1 MKSLTIRDIPESVY
15 RELKR
20 RAAASRRSLNSE
32 VLVCLEREMMSQR
45 VGAERALARADAI
58 REHVRV
64 PYLTDEELRRG
75 RDEGR
80 P

>member
-1 MKSLTIRDIPESVY
+1 MKSLTLRDIPEPLY

-32 VLVCLEREMMSQR
+32 VLVCLERVLASQR
-45 VGAERALARADAI
+45 LAPDAALARADAI
-58 REHVRV
+58 REHIRL
-64 PYLTDEELRRG
+64 PWLTDEELRRA